1 MSVLFRKEHI
11 DAKLPTK
18 ANYEDAGFDLRAIK
32 DYVIEPGETV
42 LVDTGVSVAVPRS
55 QVGLLF
61 QRSSMVKVG
70 LQLANCVGVID
81 SGYRG
86 NLMVAIRNTN
96 GESHCSILKGD
107 RVAQLVIVPF
117 WMTDAAW
124 FNGDETE
131 WRDTTRGLGGFGSS
145 GKS

>member
-11 DAKLPTK
+11 DAQLPTK

-42 LVDTGVSVAVPRS
+42 FVDTGISVAIPRGH
-55 QVGLLF
+55 VGLLF
-61 QRSSMVKVG
+61 QRSSMVRVG

-86 NLMVAIRNTN
+86 NLMAAIRNTN
-96 GESHCSILKGD
+96 EENTCTIIKGD
-107 RVAQLVIVPF
+107 RMAQLVVMPF
-117 WMTDAAW
+117 WMTDATW
-124 FNGDETE
+124 FNGSEAE